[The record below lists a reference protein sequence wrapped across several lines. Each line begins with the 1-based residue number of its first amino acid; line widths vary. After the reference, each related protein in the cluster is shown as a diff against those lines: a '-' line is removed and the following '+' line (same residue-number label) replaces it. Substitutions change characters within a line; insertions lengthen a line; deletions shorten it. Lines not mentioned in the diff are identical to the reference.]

1 MERRTILP
9 GSALDPRPG
18 KPGKMLLR
26 PIGAVHV
33 SYVPEVRAKMD
44 MIPGMVTY
52 YWFTPTRVGT
62 FEVLC
67 AELCGTGHSHMRGS
81 VVVEE
86 ESEHRAW
93 LLQQKTFA
101 QLRAPIRADAGN

>member
-1 MERRTILP
+1 
-9 GSALDPRPG
+9 
-18 KPGKMLLR
+18 
-26 PIGAVHV
+26 
-33 SYVPEVRAKMD
+33 
-44 MIPGMVTY
+44 
-52 YWFTPTRVGT
+52 
-62 FEVLC
+62 
-67 AELCGTGHSHMRGS
+67 MRGS